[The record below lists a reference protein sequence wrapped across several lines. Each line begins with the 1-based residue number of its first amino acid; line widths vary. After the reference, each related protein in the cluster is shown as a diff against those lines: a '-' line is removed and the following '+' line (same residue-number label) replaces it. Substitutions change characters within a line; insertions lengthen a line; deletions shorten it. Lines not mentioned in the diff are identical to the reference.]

1 MAHSAINVL
10 FTGNNFSRILQGL
23 WTSVWIAGVSLI
35 IGLILGTLLGILRT
49 LPNKIMRFI
58 LRLYLEFFRIVPTIV
73 LLFLFYYILP
83 RTFHINWPA
92 SWMAVLAFSLWV
104 AAEFSDIVRGALE
117 SVPLVQKESGL
128 ALGLSKVQL
137 LRYVLLPQA
146 VQLELPATINLATR
160 VIKTTSL
167 LMMISI
173 MDVIAI
179 GQQIIEA
186 NNQKYPTAVFWIYG
200 LIFFLYFIIDY
211 PLSKWSKRLA
221 AKQNR

>member
-1 MAHSAINVL
+1 MEHSVINVL
-10 FTGNNFSRILQGL
+10 SAGNNFARIMQGL
-23 WTSVWIAGVSLI
+23 WTSVWISVDSLAAGLV
-35 IGLILGTLLGILRT
+35 LGTLLGILRT
-49 LPNKIMRFI
+49 LPNKPLRFI

-73 LLFLFYYILP
+73 LLYLVYYILP
-83 RTFHINWPA
+83 RSFNISWPA
-92 SWMAVLAFSLWV
+92 SWMAILAFALWV
-104 AAEFSDIVRGALE
+104 AAEFSDIVRGAIE
-117 SVPLVQKESGL
+117 SVPVTQKESGL
-128 ALGLSKVQL
+128 ALGLSKTQL
-137 LRYVLLPQA
+137 FRYVLLPQA

-200 LIFFLYFIIDY
+200 LIFILYFIIDY
-211 PLSKWSKRLA
+211 PLSLWSKKLA
-221 AKQNR
+221 AKENR

>member
-117 SVPLVQKESGL
+117 SVPLVQKESAL
-128 ALGLSKVQL
+128 ALGLSRVQL

>member
-128 ALGLSKVQL
+128 ALGLSRIQL

-200 LIFFLYFIIDY
+200 LIFLLYFIVDY
-211 PLSKWSKRLA
+211 PLSKWSKSLA

>member
-1 MAHSAINVL
+1 MAHSAINV
-10 FTGNNFSRILQGL
+10 FFSGNNFSRILQGL
-23 WTSVWIAGVSLI
+23 WTSVWIAGVSLV
-35 IGLILGTLLGILRT
+35 IGLVLGTFLGVLRT
-49 LPNKIMRFI
+49 LPNKIIRFI

-83 RTFHINWPA
+83 RSFHINWPA
-92 SWMAVLAFSLWV
+92 SWMAVLAFALWV
-104 AAEFSDIVRGALE
+104 AAEFSDIVRGAIE
-117 SVPLVQKESGL
+117 SVPIVQKESGL

-137 LRYVLLPQA
+137 FRYVLLPQA

-211 PLSKWSKRLA
+211 PLSVWSKRLA
-221 AKQNR
+221 AGQDR

>member
-1 MAHSAINVL
+1 MEHSVINVL
-10 FTGNNFSRILQGL
+10 FVGNNFARIMQGL
-23 WTSVWIAGVSLI
+23 WTSVWISVDSLAAGLV
-35 IGLILGTLLGILRT
+35 LGTLLGILRT
-49 LPNKIMRFI
+49 LPSKPLRFI

-73 LLFLFYYILP
+73 LLYLVYYILP
-83 RTFHINWPA
+83 RSFNISWPA
-92 SWMAVLAFSLWV
+92 SWMAILAFALWV
-104 AAEFSDIVRGALE
+104 AAEFSDIVRGAIE
-117 SVPLVQKESGL
+117 SVPVTQKESGL
-128 ALGLSKVQL
+128 ALGLSKTQL
-137 LRYVLLPQA
+137 FRYVLLPQA

-200 LIFFLYFIIDY
+200 LIFILYFIIDY
-211 PLSKWSKRLA
+211 PLSLWSKKLA
-221 AKQNR
+221 AKENR

>member
-1 MAHSAINVL
+1 MEHSVINVL
-10 FTGNNFSRILQGL
+10 FAGNNFARIMQGL
-23 WTSVWIAGVSLI
+23 WTSVWISIDSLAAGLV
-35 IGLILGTLLGILRT
+35 LGTLLGILRT
-49 LPNKIMRFI
+49 LPNKPLRFI

-73 LLFLFYYILP
+73 LLYLVYYILP
-83 RTFHINWPA
+83 RSFNISWPA
-92 SWMAVLAFSLWV
+92 SWMAILAFALWV
-104 AAEFSDIVRGALE
+104 AAEFSDIVRGAIE
-117 SVPLVQKESGL
+117 SVPVTQKESGL
-128 ALGLSKVQL
+128 ALGLSKTQL
-137 LRYVLLPQA
+137 FRYVLLPQA

-200 LIFFLYFIIDY
+200 LIFILYFIIDY
-211 PLSKWSKRLA
+211 PLSLWSKKLA
-221 AKQNR
+221 AKENR

>member
-1 MAHSAINVL
+1 MAHSAIDVI
-10 FTGNNFSRILQGL
+10 FTGNNFARILDGL
-23 WTSVWIAGVSLI
+23 WTSVWISVVSLAV
-35 IGLILGTLLGILRT
+35 GLILGTLFGILRT
-49 LPNKIMRFI
+49 MPNKIIRFI

-73 LLFLFYYILP
+73 LLYLFYYILP
-83 RTFHINWPA
+83 RSFHIDWPA
-92 SWMAVLAFSLWV
+92 SWMAILAFALWV

-128 ALGLSKVQL
+128 ALGLSPTQL
-137 LRYVLLPQA
+137 FRYILLPQA
-146 VQLELPATINLATR
+146 MKLELPATINLATR

-173 MDVIAI
+173 MDVIAV

-200 LIFFLYFIIDY
+200 LIFVLYFVIDY
-211 PLSKWSKRLA
+211 PLSLWSKKLA
-221 AKQNR
+221 AKQK

>member
-23 WTSVWIAGVSLI
+23 WTSVWIAGISLI

-128 ALGLSKVQL
+128 ALGLSRMQL

-211 PLSKWSKRLA
+211 PLSKLSKRLA

>member
-1 MAHSAINVL
+1 MAHSAIDVI
-10 FTGNNFSRILQGL
+10 FTGNNFARILDGL
-23 WTSVWIAGVSLI
+23 WTSVWISVVSLAV
-35 IGLILGTLLGILRT
+35 GLILGTLFGILRT
-49 LPNKIMRFI
+49 MPNKIIQFI

-73 LLFLFYYILP
+73 LLYLFYYILP
-83 RTFHINWPA
+83 RSFHIDWPA
-92 SWMAVLAFSLWV
+92 SWMAILAFALWV

-128 ALGLSKVQL
+128 ALGLSPTQL
-137 LRYVLLPQA
+137 FRYVLLPQA
-146 VQLELPATINLATR
+146 MKLELPATINLATR

-173 MDVIAI
+173 MDVIAV

-200 LIFFLYFIIDY
+200 LIFVLYFVIDY
-211 PLSKWSKRLA
+211 PLSLWSKKLA
-221 AKQNR
+221 AKQK

>member
-49 LPNKIMRFI
+49 LPNEIMRFI

-128 ALGLSKVQL
+128 ALGLSRVQL

-186 NNQKYPTAVFWIYG
+186 NNQKYPKAVFWIYG

-211 PLSKWSKRLA
+211 PLSKWSKQLA

>member
-1 MAHSAINVL
+1 MAHSAIDVI
-10 FTGNNFSRILQGL
+10 FTGNNFARILDGL
-23 WTSVWIAGVSLI
+23 WTSVWISVVSLAV
-35 IGLILGTLLGILRT
+35 GLILGTLFGILRT
-49 LPNKIMRFI
+49 MPNKIIRFI

-73 LLFLFYYILP
+73 LLYLFYYILP
-83 RTFHINWPA
+83 RNFHIDWPA
-92 SWMAVLAFSLWV
+92 SWMAILAFALWV

-128 ALGLSKVQL
+128 ALGLSPTQL
-137 LRYVLLPQA
+137 FRYVLLPQA
-146 VQLELPATINLATR
+146 MKLELPATINLATR

-173 MDVIAI
+173 MDVIAV

-200 LIFFLYFIIDY
+200 LIFVLYFVIDY
-211 PLSKWSKRLA
+211 PLSLWSKKLA
-221 AKQNR
+221 AKQK

>member
-1 MAHSAINVL
+1 MAHSAINV
-10 FTGNNFSRILQGL
+10 FFSGNNFSRILQGL
-23 WTSVWIAGVSLI
+23 WTSVWIAGVSLV
-35 IGLILGTLLGILRT
+35 IGLVLGTFLGVLRT
-49 LPNKIMRFI
+49 LPNKIIRFI

-83 RTFHINWPA
+83 RSFHINWPA
-92 SWMAVLAFSLWV
+92 SWMAVLAFALWV
-104 AAEFSDIVRGALE
+104 AAEFSDIVRGAIE
-117 SVPLVQKESGL
+117 SVPVVQKESGL

-137 LRYVLLPQA
+137 FRYVLLPQA

-211 PLSKWSKRLA
+211 PLSVWSKRLA
-221 AKQNR
+221 AKQDR

>member
-211 PLSKWSKRLA
+211 PLSKWSKSLA
-221 AKQNR
+221 TKQNR